1 MADNSSAETI
11 SKFGVGVLVGG
22 ALYFLVRNLGFGGFG
37 FGGSAGSRDEGTAG
51 PRPGPSVPPVPGP
64 PVPIPRDARP
74 LLYVVAEPDGLHEL
88 SKLADPTS
96 RARVEAIFRP
106 VELGTAEL
114 SADDVYRRMSDVL
127 RRGRDAD
134 TPPLS
139 IDDVIARVKAGGRD
153 DVRLISTG
161 AIRQGTWDDVKDAL
175 MAVGIKHWLLW
186 QEAPADRK
194 PGQPA
199 QPSRWDLY
207 DMFTAVGNP
216 DKNGHYLVE
225 KRGTAFWNL
234 SKNPTA
240 PVVSGSAGNARG
252 HYGAVT
258 WLGASYHR

>member
-11 SKFGVGVLVGG
+11 SKFGVGVLAGG
-22 ALYFLVRNLGFGGFG
+22 ALYFLIRSLGFGGFG
-37 FGGSAGSRDEGTAG
+37 FGGSAGRDEGAAG
-51 PRPGPSVPPVPGP
+51 PRPGTPVPPVPGQ

-96 RARVEAIFRP
+96 RARVQAIFRP
-106 VELGTAEL
+106 IELGEAEL
-114 SADDVYRRMSDVL
+114 SADEVYRRMSDVL
-127 RRGRDAD
+127 RRGRAAD

-139 IDDVIARVKAGGRD
+139 IDEVIARVKAGGRD
-153 DVRLISTG
+153 DVRLLSTG
-161 AIRQGTWDDVKDAL
+161 AIRHGTWADVKDAL

-186 QEAPADRK
+186 QESPADRE

-199 QPSRWDLY
+199 EPSRWDLY

-225 KRGTAFWNL
+225 KRGTAWWNL
-234 SKNPTA
+234 TKNGTA
-240 PVVSGSAGNARG
+240 PAVAGSVGNARG
-252 HYGAVT
+252 HYGTAT
-258 WLGASYHR
+258 RLGPRYSR